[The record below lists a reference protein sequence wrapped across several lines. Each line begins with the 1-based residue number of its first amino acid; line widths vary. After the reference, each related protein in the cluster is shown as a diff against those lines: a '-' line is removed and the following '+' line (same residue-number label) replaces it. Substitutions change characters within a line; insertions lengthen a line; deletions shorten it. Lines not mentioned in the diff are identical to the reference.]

1 MTTGWHAACER
12 DAASVVY
19 LEGWHG
25 KGRGIADGRYR
36 YDDQEASGETS
47 TASAREP
54 CAGLGKLTY
63 RHAVSRKLS
72 RGRAMSEQRKS
83 PAPAKPTSGGPE
95 DSSAQAGKVEP
106 ASPQRESGVLSLD
119 QIKLGIGEKI
129 KHHVQDQ

>member
-25 KGRGIADGRYR
+25 KGRGTADGRYR

-47 TASAREP
+47 NCVRPEP
-54 CAGLGKLTY
+54 DAGLGKLTY

-72 RGRAMSEQRKS
+72 RGRAMSEQHKS
-83 PAPAKPTSGGPE
+83 TAPDKPTSGGPE
-95 DSSAQAGKVEP
+95 ESSANAGKVEP
-106 ASPQRESGVLSLD
+106 ALFLRVSGVLSLVLFL
-119 QIKLGIGEKI
+119 LGFG
-129 KHHVQDQ
+129 VLFLLLFL